1 VAWPNTQ
8 FTKRGGVGWQK
19 KKKKSDNDGTGQ
31 ESQNKTKKT
40 GKKQKNK
47 KPNKTKVL
55 GRWALNGLPKTNVYW
70 LCPQDICDAQKWAK
84 NYRPKFGIPTF

>member
-8 FTKRGGVGWQK
+8 FRKRGGVGWQ

-31 ESQNKTKKT
+31 ESQNK
-40 GKKQKNK
+40 KQKQAKNRKTK

-55 GRWALNGLPKTNVYW
+55 GRLALNGLPKN
-70 LCPQDICDAQKWAK
+70 
-84 NYRPKFGIPTF
+84 KFY